1 MQRIVHLFFE
11 ALMLKRLPRS
21 GYHFLGSG
29 SESVAEHSF
38 MISLI
43 AYVMGQMTP
52 EADKGKLMA
61 MCILHDLPEARMG
74 DLNYVQKN
82 YVRADE
88 KKAVKD
94 LVRGLPFGE
103 EMENLLEEFAKGE
116 SLEARL
122 ARDADQLAFLV
133 DLKALADTGRR
144 GPAKWMGV
152 VEKRIL
158 TETGISLAKSL
169 MGTDWDA
176 WWLEKYVE
184 PSKVSE

>member
-1 MQRIVHLFFE
+1 MQRIVHLLFE

-38 MISLI
+38 MITMI
-43 AYVMGQMTP
+43 AYVMGQMNP
-52 EADKGKLMA
+52 EADQGKLMA
-61 MCILHDLPEARMG
+61 MCLLHDLPEARMG
-74 DLNYVQKN
+74 DLNYVQKK
-82 YVRADE
+82 YVCADE
-88 KKAVKD
+88 KKAVRD
-94 LVRGLPFGE
+94 LVKGLSFGG
-103 EMENLLEEFAKGE
+103 EMVRLLDEFTQGE

-158 TETGISLAKSL
+158 TETGRSLAQSL
-169 MGTDWDA
+169 LDTDWDA
-176 WWLEKYVE
+176 WWLEKYAE
-184 PSKVSE
+184 PPREG